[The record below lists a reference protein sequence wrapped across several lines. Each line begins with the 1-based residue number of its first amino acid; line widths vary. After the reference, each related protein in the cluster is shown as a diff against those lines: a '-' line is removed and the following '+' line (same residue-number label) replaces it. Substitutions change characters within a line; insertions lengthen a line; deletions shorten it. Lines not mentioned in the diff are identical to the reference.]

1 MSQSQIFISK
11 RCPYSRKLLMLLQQ
25 RPDLKGDI
33 LITCIDDEPFPNVIK
48 QVPSMIV
55 GNEIWDCDKI
65 FQELQQSGN
74 QETNTPQTNDKKED
88 NQEIVGICENGLCS
102 FSSLDDS
109 LPMDN
114 FMFASIDDPG
124 PTSIDTKQDGYMD
137 KNSRSKNMDND
148 YEKLMEQRGEMM
160 PNKRPIV

>member
-1 MSQSQIFISK
+1 M
-11 RCPYSRKLLMLLQQ
+11 RR
-25 RPDLKGDI
+25 G
-33 LITCIDDEPFPNVIK
+33 
-48 QVPSMIV
+48 
-55 GNEIWDCDKI
+55 
-65 FQELQQSGN
+65 
-74 QETNTPQTNDKKED
+74 QTNDKKED